1 MSILQS
7 FKLTAILLVLFSA
20 GLLQAQVQIV
30 ADQDM
35 EKNLTL
41 IAYNTSEIPYTI
53 QIEFVGLENLKSL
66 EGDLIFKVARPGKT
80 NLVTLQSIYINEK
93 TSFNYRTQL
102 FKGEYLPNTTS
113 DFPYIVPFEKGV
125 NFSMR
130 RIIPKANP
138 TIPVENLPYTGVLFF
153 TDSRT
158 QICATRKGIVS
169 EMRMDQP
176 TTSEEIADFESENFI
191 EIYHQDGTFSR
202 LSGLKENSAKVSIGE
217 MVIPGQIIAELSNP
231 INGTEYQVKM
241 IQSRW
246 DFNENGM
253 QWINLPVKLETANA
267 QLKSD
272 QTADNL
278 TSTHSEEL
286 IIREMDKKELKK
298 YRKK

>member
-7 FKLTAILLVLFSA
+7 FKFSTILLVFFSA

-53 QIEFVGLENLKSL
+53 QIEFVSLENLKSL

-113 DFPYIVPFEKGV
+113 DFPYLVPFEKAV
-125 NFSMR
+125 TFSMR

-153 TDSRT
+153 TDSST
-158 QICATRKGIVS
+158 QICAPRKGIVS
-169 EMRMDQP
+169 EMRMDQSSA
-176 TTSEEIADFESENFI
+176 SEEIADFESENFI

-217 MVIPGQIIAELSNP
+217 MVIPGQIIAELSDP
-231 INGTEYQVKM
+231 TNGSEYQIKM

-253 QWINLPVKLETANA
+253 QWINFPVQLETANA

-272 QTADNL
+272 ETADDL

-286 IIREMDKKELKK
+286 IIKEMDKKELKK
-298 YRKK
+298 YKKN

>member
-1 MSILQS
+1 MSILQY
-7 FKLTAILLVLFSA
+7 FKFTAILLVLFSA

-53 QIEFVGLENLKSL
+53 QIEFVSLENLKSL
-66 EGDLIFKVARPGKT
+66 QGDLIFKVARPGKT
-80 NLVTLQSIYINEK
+80 NLVNLQSIYINEK

-113 DFPYIVPFEKGV
+113 DFPYLVPFENGV
-125 NFSMR
+125 TFSMR

-138 TIPVENLPYTGVLFF
+138 AIPVENLPYTGVLFF
-153 TDSRT
+153 TDSPT
-158 QICATRKGIVS
+158 QICAPRKGIVS
-169 EMRMDQP
+169 EMRMDLA

-202 LSGLKENSAKVSIGE
+202 LSGLKEGSEKVSIGE
-217 MVIPGQIIAELSNP
+217 MVIPGQIIAELSDP
-231 INGTEYQVKM
+231 TNGSEYQIKM

-253 QWINLPVKLETANA
+253 QWINFPVNLETA
-267 QLKSD
+267 
-272 QTADNL
+272 
-278 TSTHSEEL
+278 
-286 IIREMDKKELKK
+286 
-298 YRKK
+298 

>member
-1 MSILQS
+1 MSILQY
-7 FKLTAILLVLFSA
+7 FKFTAILLALFSA

-41 IAYNTSEIPYTI
+41 IAFNTSEIPYTI
-53 QIEFVGLENLKSL
+53 QIEFVNLENLKSL

-93 TSFNYRTQL
+93 TSFKYRTQL

-113 DFPYIVPFEKGV
+113 DFPYLVPFENGV
-125 NFSMR
+125 TFSMR

-138 TIPVENLPYTGVLFF
+138 AIPVENLPYTGVLFF
-153 TDSRT
+153 TDSPT
-158 QICATRKGIVS
+158 QICAPRKGIVS
-169 EMRMDQP
+169 EMRMDLA
-176 TTSEEIADFESENFI
+176 TTSKEIADFESENFI

-202 LSGLKENSAKVSIGE
+202 LSGLKEGSEKVSIGE
-217 MVIPGQIIAELSNP
+217 MVIPGQIIAEHCDPTNDS
-231 INGTEYQVKM
+231 EYQIKM

-246 DFNENGM
+246 DFSEKGM
-253 QWINLPVKLETANA
+253 EWINFPVNLETANA
-267 QLKSD
+267 HLKSD
-272 QTADNL
+272 ETADDL
-278 TSTHSEEL
+278 TSTHSEKL
-286 IIREMDKKELKK
+286 IIKEMDKKELKK

>member
-1 MSILQS
+1 MSILQH
-7 FKLTAILLVLFSA
+7 FKFTAILLALFSA

-53 QIEFVGLENLKSL
+53 QIEFVSLENLKSL

-102 FKGEYLPNTTS
+102 FKGEYLPNADS
-113 DFPYIVPFEKGV
+113 DFPYLVPFEKGV
-125 NFSMR
+125 TFNMR
-130 RIIPKANP
+130 RIIPNANP
-138 TIPVENLPYTGVLFF
+138 AIPVENLPYTGVLFF
-153 TDSRT
+153 TDSPT
-158 QICATRKGIVS
+158 QICAPRKGIVS
-169 EMRMDQP
+169 EMRMNLA

-202 LSGLKENSAKVSIGE
+202 LSGLKEGSEKVSIGE
-217 MVIPGQIIAELSNP
+217 MVIPGQIIAELSDP
-231 INGTEYQVKM
+231 TNGSEYQIKM

-253 QWINLPVKLETANA
+253 QWINFPVNLETGNA

-272 QTADNL
+272 ETADDL
-278 TSTHSEEL
+278 TSTHSEKL
-286 IIREMDKKELKK
+286 IIKEMDKKELKK